1 MSNRYANRGEF
12 ENRHKLYRNMAKARG
27 VNFFNHYDTPTFK
40 SLDKL
45 DFARVK
51 KIGHIWN
58 FGDRYYKLAYQ
69 YYGDPSVWWLIAWF
83 NQKPTEA
90 DLKIG
95 DAIYIPLPLE
105 SVLSLYNG

>member
-1 MSNRYANRGEF
+1 MANRYGNRGVL
-12 ENRHKLYRNMAKARG
+12 ENRHRMYKKVIADRG
-27 VNFFNHYDTPTFK
+27 KKFIAQYDTPALR
-40 SLDKL
+40 SLTEV
-45 DFARVK
+45 DFGRIR

-58 FGDRYYKLAYQ
+58 FGDRYYKLAYE

-95 DAIYIPLPLE
+95 DAIYIPIPLE
-105 SVLSLYNG
+105 RVMNLYNG